1 MKKRFLALTLA
12 LTMAM
17 GMTMTAFAAEDGT
30 EVTEASEPKTG
41 TTIISYETTES
52 YTVTLPADTA
62 LETKTDDGYTGTG
75 EVEAKDV
82 LLKDGSTLEISLA
95 STNNFNLQYGTS
107 NPSKIA
113 YTIYSLVDSEEETVD
128 EQGVKVTGGEAFLT
142 VAPKTDGNGGVASG
156 KTTLTYAATKT
167 AIEEATKAGKHTD
180 TLTFTI
186 TVKGSDTIE
195 EAEVGGSDV

>member
-30 EVTEASEPKTG
+30 KVTEASEPKTG

-62 LETKTDDGYTGTG
+62 LGTKTDDGYTGTG
-75 EVEAKDV
+75 VVEAKDV

-95 STNNFNLQYGTS
+95 SANDFNLQYGTD

-113 YTIYSLVDSEEETVD
+113 YEIISQEPDSGKV
-128 EQGVKVTGGEAFLT
+128 GVTGGDAFLT

-180 TLTFTI
+180 TLTFTVS
-186 TVKGSDTIE
+186 VKGSYTTE
-195 EAEVGGSDV
+195 EVVEEEGGQN